1 MRMYLGALLQMPEP
15 GDCEIRI
22 PHGFINWVKA
32 SQALRCQKYEW
43 AYPRG
48 DEFRIW

>member
-22 PHGFINWVKA
+22 PHGLVKWVKPSKA
-32 SQALRCQKYEW
+32 VRAPKIRMGLSK
-43 AYPRG
+43 G